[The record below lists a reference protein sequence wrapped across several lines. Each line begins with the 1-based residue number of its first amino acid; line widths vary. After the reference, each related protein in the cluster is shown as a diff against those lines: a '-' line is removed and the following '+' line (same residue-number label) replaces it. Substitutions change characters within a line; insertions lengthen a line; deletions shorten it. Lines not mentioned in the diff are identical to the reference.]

1 MTKLVQ
7 RHQVLALYKRVLKSH
22 RLLPHDMKHLGDVY
36 VKVEFRQHKD
46 AKPQFVRQFIQEWT
60 KYCENIEAND
70 PKRLSVETLENELS
84 ADQQMQLYEL
94 MKETTKPAPQFQIE
108 DNDNPVFKK

>member
-1 MTKLVQ
+1 MTKMVQ

-46 AKPQFVRQFIQEWT
+46 AKPQFVKQFIEEWT
-60 KYCENIEAND
+60 KYCEVRDVFDYKLLIE
-70 PKRLSVETLENELS
+70 L
-84 ADQQMQLYEL
+84 
-94 MKETTKPAPQFQIE
+94 
-108 DNDNPVFKK
+108 

>member
-1 MTKLVQ
+1 MTKMVE

-46 AKPQFVRQFIQEWT
+46 AKPQFVKQFIQEWT
-60 KYCENIEAND
+60 KYCEVCDFLIINYFWGVKGI
-70 PKRLSVETLENELS
+70 SGFS
-84 ADQQMQLYEL
+84 
-94 MKETTKPAPQFQIE
+94 
-108 DNDNPVFKK
+108 